1 MRVLLQIPKNPP
13 PQLTENYSKAFREF
27 VEACLQKNPEHRPTA
42 QHLRRFKFV
51 STTKPTKYL
60 IELIQRYQNWKK
72 HHQNGAKSD
81 SDSDSDTDE

>member
-13 PQLTENYSKAFREF
+13 PQLTENCSKAFREF

-42 QHLRRFKFV
+42 QNLRRFKFV

-60 IELIQRYQNWKK
+60 VDLIARYQNWKK
-72 HHQNGAKSD
+72 NHQNGAKSD
-81 SDSDSDTDE
+81 SDSDSDVDE